1 MKMSGISQSELILN
15 SMSDALIKEM
25 KKEFYIKMLKIHDVF
40 RIHFS
45 ENFLIDL
52 STVMEEQNLAYEE
65 VLYEQDECC

>member
-1 MKMSGISQSELILN
+1 
-15 SMSDALIKEM
+15 MSDALIKEM

-52 STVMEEQNLAYEE
+52 STVMEE
-65 VLYEQDECC
+65 